1 MNYKGIDDS
10 SKQHLLKTLGIDN
23 ERDLFSGLPEELL
36 YPDFNL
42 SKGLDEQSL
51 HRFFSDLV
59 TSNKSSE
66 FVPPHRSFLGGGFY
80 HHSIPSAVN
89 AIGSD
94 GSFATAYTPY
104 QAEASQGTLQA
115 LFEYQTYVCELFEMD
130 VVNASHYDGPAAL
143 AEAVRMAYFHGLSS
157 PSAKNGEIKNQVII
171 LGALHPEYRQVLE
184 TYSGPLS
191 LEFCYITNS
200 SDKSYKT
207 ELTTLLSSATCCV
220 VGVTPDFFGRI
231 HDFSGVAQITKAV
244 DALFIVQTDP
254 LYATIFSPPGELD
267 ADIAVAEGQ
276 PLGIPVQFGGPYL
289 GVFGVKE
296 SLIRKMPGRLCG
308 QTKDMDGNR
317 MFTLTLSTRE
327 QHIRREKAIS
337 NICTNQGLMALRA
350 LAYMAVMGNKGLESV
365 AHSCVHGPSRFIS
378 LVKDPEKG
386 VPGVEVYDSGIHFR
400 DVRVRLPVDVDP
412 VISKLQ
418 QVGIQLGIPLGA
430 FKSEFPDI
438 TSKDLLITITEVHQ
452 QRDIEYLVESLR
464 GVVNEFLGGKK

>member
-10 SKQHLLKTLGIDN
+10 SKEHLLKTLGIKN
-23 ERDLFSGLPEELL
+23 ERDLFSGLPEDLL

-42 SKGLDEQSL
+42 SKGLDELSL
-51 HRFFSDLV
+51 HRFFADLV
-59 TSNKSSE
+59 TSDNSPG

-115 LFEYQTYVCELFEMD
+115 LFEYQTYVCELLAMD

-143 AEAVRMAYFHGLSS
+143 AEAVRMAYFHGQST
-157 PSAKNGEIKNQVII
+157 PSAKNGQKKNQVIL

-184 TYSGPLS
+184 TYSGPLA
-191 LEFCYITNS
+191 LEFCYITS
-200 SDKSYKT
+200 GSYES
-207 ELTTLLSSATCCV
+207 ELSTLLSPATCCV

-231 HDFSGVAQITKAV
+231 HDFSGIAQVTKEV

-254 LYATIFSPPGELD
+254 LYATIFLPPGELD

-327 QHIRREKAIS
+327 QHIRREKAVS

-350 LAYMAVMGNKGLESV
+350 LAYMAVMGNQGLESV
-365 AHSCVHGPSRFIS
+365 AHSCVNGPHRFIS
-378 LVKDPEKG
+378 LVQDSENG

-430 FKSEFPDI
+430 FKSEFPDV
-438 TSKDLLITITEVHQ
+438 TSKDLLISFTEVHQ
-452 QRDIEYLVESLR
+452 PRDVEFVVESLR
-464 GVVNEFLGGKK
+464 GVVKELLGGKK